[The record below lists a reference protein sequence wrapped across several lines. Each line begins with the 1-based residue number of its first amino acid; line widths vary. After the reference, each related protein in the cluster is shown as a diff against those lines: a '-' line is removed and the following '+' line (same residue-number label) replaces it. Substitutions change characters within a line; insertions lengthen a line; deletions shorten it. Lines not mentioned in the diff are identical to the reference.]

1 MASMY
6 RVGVDIGGTFTDV
19 VVASEDGQVIRAKA
33 LTTPHDYTEGVIN
46 GVVNAADKLGMT
58 AEALFA
64 ECTGLV
70 NGTTVVTNAIAQ
82 HRGRRVGLL
91 TTRGFKQSIYIHR
104 GIREIQLDL
113 QKETRPPDIVQQ
125 RHVAEIDERVSRAGE
140 VLVPLNED
148 DVRHEVARLVD
159 EEGIEALAICFLWS
173 FRHPKH
179 EQQAA
184 QIVSELYPDL
194 FVTVSSEI
202 YPRIR
207 EYERM
212 NTAVLNAF
220 VSAGAE
226 TYIGRLIDKV
236 RGMGLGEGR
245 TAFMQ
250 ALGGHISPAEAMAN
264 PIHLVHSGPVGGIVA
279 ATQFARALGEP
290 NIITADLGGTSFDT
304 ALVPNNQPAYA
315 HRTTVNRLLTGLSSI
330 DVHAIGA
337 GGGSICWIDDRGVPQ
352 VGPRSAGA
360 DPGPACYGYG
370 GTEPTITDVNLILGL
385 IDPEKF
391 WGGALKLDVEAANAA
406 LTPVAESL
414 GRSLG
419 EAAAGYHA
427 IAITQMAS
435 AIEKVSLGRGYD
447 PRDFTV
453 IGYGGGSGLFLA
465 EVCRELGIGRMVMPR
480 AAATFSAYGL
490 LFADALRSA
499 STTAQWIVER
509 DPVDAINETYDA
521 LQQRA
526 VTALRHEGFSD
537 DEIVIRREA
546 DLKFA
551 GQAFE
556 ISMAWPDAPISDEQR
571 GSLGEA
577 FITEYERVY
586 GAGSAWDGF
595 PVELHTAR
603 VVASGITRKPPIVAD
618 DAVASAAATASTGE
632 RTIQLG
638 DRTFSAATY
647 DGGALS
653 YGSVID
659 GPAVIDDVDTTLLVP
674 PGARLEIDHMHDY
687 VFRIDS
693 ASTETGD
700 GKVRSAVV
708 AGVNA

>member
-1 MASMY
+1 MARMY

-46 GVVNAADKLGMT
+46 GIVNAARELDLT
-58 AEALFA
+58 AEQLLADCGGF
-64 ECTGLV
+64 V

-113 QKETRPPDIVQQ
+113 QKETRPPDIVRQ

-140 VLVPLNED
+140 VLVALNED
-148 DVRHEVARLVD
+148 DVRREVTRLV
-159 EEGIEALAICFLWS
+159 ENEQIEALAICFLWS
-173 FRHPKH
+173 FRHPAH

-184 QIVSELYPDL
+184 RIASELYPEL
-194 FVTVSSEI
+194 FVTISSDI

-226 TYIGRLIDKV
+226 TYIGRLIDRV
-236 RGMGLGEGR
+236 SGMGLGEGR
-245 TAFMQ
+245 IAFMQ
-250 ALGGHISPAEAMAN
+250 ALGGHISAEEATAN

-279 ATQFARALGEP
+279 ATEFARALDEP

-304 ALVPNNQPAYA
+304 ALVPGNQPSYA

-337 GGGSICWIDDRGVPQ
+337 GGGSICWVDDRGVPQ
-352 VGPRSAGA
+352 IGPRSAGA
-360 DPGPACYGYG
+360 DPGPACYGNG

-385 IDPEKF
+385 IDPDKF
-391 WGGALKLDVEAANAA
+391 WGGALTLDAEAARDA
-406 LTPVAESL
+406 LTPVAEHL

-419 EAAAGYHA
+419 DVAAGYHQ
-427 IAITQMAS
+427 IAVTQMAS

-447 PRDFTV
+447 PRDFAV

-465 EVCRELGIGRMVMPR
+465 EVCRELGIARLVMPR

-499 STTAQWIVER
+499 STTAQWIV
-509 DPVDAINETYDA
+509 DHAPVDAINAIYES
-521 LQQRA
+521 LQERA

-537 DEIVIRREA
+537 ADIVIRREA

-551 GQAFE
+551 GQSFE
-556 ISMAWPDAPISDEQR
+556 ISMAWPSDPVSEEQR
-571 GSLGEA
+571 ASLGEA
-577 FITEYERVY
+577 FLTEYERVY

-603 VVASGITRKPPIVAD
+603 VVASGTTLKPPIATD
-618 DAVASAAATASTGE
+618 EPGASSGAAAPAGE
-632 RTIQLG
+632 REIRLG
-638 DRTFSAATY
+638 DETLRAATH

-653 YGSVID
+653 AGSVIS

-674 PGARLEIDHMHDY
+674 PGAQLEIDRLGNY
-687 VFRIDS
+687 VFTVAVADS
-693 ASTETGD
+693 ATRPSTVEN
-700 GKVRSAVV
+700 VAV
-708 AGVNA
+708 AGANV